1 MKVEHLNPFLKSTME
16 TFKVMIGLAVKPREI
31 YLLKE
36 PHNADVS
43 SIIEITGDVEGK
55 LVISYPLDVALKIS
69 SKFLAENVKELNKS
83 VTDCIGEIANIIS
96 GFARKD
102 FISSMRLKMSMP
114 SVICGKTD
122 LASSKDA
129 PVICIPFN
137 SEIGTFIMEIKMFSG
152 K

>member
-1 MKVEHLNPFLKSTME
+1 MKAEHLNPFLKSTME

-31 YLLKE
+31 YLLKD
-36 PHNADVS
+36 PQDVAVC

-55 LVISYPLDVALKIS
+55 LVIAYPLDVALKIS
-69 SKFLAENVKELNKS
+69 SKFLSENVKELNKS

-96 GFARKD
+96 GFAKKD
-102 FISSMRLKMSMP
+102 FLSSLRLKMSMP
-114 SVICGKTD
+114 SVVCGNTD
-122 LASSKDA
+122 LASSKDS

-137 SEIGTFIMEIKMFSG
+137 SEMGTFIMEIKMLSG